1 VSPEKAA
8 HLLHDID
15 PLRSLA
21 LPHAA
26 IAGVCLF
33 LSGLISGYYD
43 NTASYANI
51 PARLRQ
57 LSWLKRLLGEQRLH
71 TMTTYIG
78 NNLGALTGNLFF
90 GIMLGTIG
98 QLGIFFGLPIDIR
111 HITFSSANFAFALVG
126 LDHHMSWNLVLNSLT
141 GILLIGLVNLGVS
154 FTLAMLV
161 ALRSR
166 RVSMDQERTISK
178 MLWRRFL
185 SAPRDFF
192 FPPKLETK
200 KDELTR

>member
-1 VSPEKAA
+1 
-8 HLLHDID
+8 LHDID
-15 PLRSLA
+15 PIKSLA

-43 NTASYANI
+43 NTASYANV

-57 LSWLKRLLGEQRLH
+57 LGWLRRLLGESRLQ

-90 GIMLGTIG
+90 GVMLGSIG
-98 QLGIFFGLPIDIR
+98 QLGVFFGLPIDIR

-126 LDHHMSWNLVLNSLT
+126 LDHQMSWQLVTTSLT
-141 GILLIGLVNLGVS
+141 GILLIGIVNLGVS
-154 FTLAMLV
+154 FNLAILV

-166 RVSMDQERTISK
+166 RVSFSQEKSLSGL
-178 MLWRRFL
+178 MWRRFI

-192 FPPKLETK
+192 LPPKEKISLDVEAK
-200 KDELTR
+200 KLPD